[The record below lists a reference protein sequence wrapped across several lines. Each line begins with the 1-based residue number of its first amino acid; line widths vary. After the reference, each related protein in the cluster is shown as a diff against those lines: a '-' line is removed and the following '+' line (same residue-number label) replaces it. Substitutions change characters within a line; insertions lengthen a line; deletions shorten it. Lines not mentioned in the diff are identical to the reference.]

1 MKKKKKN
8 IHNLLFTEYFINYQN
23 PSGMFK
29 KLRMTEGRRNEDQ
42 VYVIKKVLDKMK
54 KTIKNGPENRTFKIE
69 DNKKII
75 NIVECILYFNQPYQ
89 SGKGL

>member
-42 VYVIKKVLDKMK
+42 VYVIKKVLDKIK
-54 KTIKNGPENRTFKIE
+54 KPLKMCLKIE
-69 DNKKII
+69 HLRLKITKK
-75 NIVECILYFNQPYQ
+75 
-89 SGKGL
+89 